1 MEGWG
6 IRRDEG
12 IMWCLCGPSQSR
24 PAMQQ
29 SAGRG
34 REISQN
40 KPRDNRPEG
49 NRFESED
56 NINIKKGW
64 DNYLKT

>member
-6 IRRDEG
+6 IRRDEA

-40 KPRDNRPEG
+40 KNPGITDPREIVL
-49 NRFESED
+49 SQK
-56 NINIKKGW
+56 IT
-64 DNYLKT
+64 LTL